1 MKTIR
6 LMTLFGSVASMILV
20 SSPSWAET
28 PNYLKV
34 KEAEVEWENK
44 SKGKVLDVEIETS
57 SAVPMDGKAG
67 AFGYGA
73 LTDGINNV
81 LVLVTHL
88 PIQDST
94 HVDPKSGFHAHV
106 LDLKKPTA
114 ACDGA
119 TLEVDLESSG
129 NNTGFDAN
137 YTWSIKGTKI
147 KIEGVP
153 VTDLGDA
160 GVENL
165 VSFTIKP
172 VLDAQQNPTNL
183 CVTVAEQI

>member
-34 KEAEVEWENK
+34 KQAEVEWENK

-57 SAVPMDGKAG
+57 AAVPMDGKAG

-73 LTDGINNV
+73 LTDGTNNV

-119 TLEVDLESSG
+119 TL
-129 NNTGFDAN
+129 
-137 YTWSIKGTKI
+137 
-147 KIEGVP
+147 
-153 VTDLGDA
+153 
-160 GVENL
+160 
-165 VSFTIKP
+165 
-172 VLDAQQNPTNL
+172 
-183 CVTVAEQI
+183 